1 MLDVGRSAGSNNLA
15 TLDYSILQQCMHCGL
30 CLPACPTYV
39 ETGHERN
46 SPRGRIALMRAVA
59 DGELETTRGFADE
72 MSYCLGCLACITAC
86 PAGVDYTTLL
96 ETARAHVEQ
105 SGIAASPKR
114 SFVRWLT
121 LRFLFTRPRALRA
134 AGRLLWLYQA
144 AGLQSLVRRLKLT
157 ALLPRSLRELEPQTP
172 PIARHFSDTLIA
184 EIERPEILNTEGT
197 GNTETETKNPS
208 SVISVPSVLKQKYR
222 VAVLTGCVQD
232 LVFSDINRATV
243 DVLLANGCEV
253 VTPRAQACCGSLHA
267 HNGDLETAHE
277 LARRQ
282 LDAINPA
289 DFDAIITNAA
299 GCGSHLKHYDRLLA
313 GDPTY
318 ADRAATWSHKVR
330 DISEFLVEI
339 GFRPPSER
347 PTPNIQ
353 LPTSNSGVLSEK
365 LADLSVDVGRSMLDV
380 GCSRSSMLNVR
391 DTSRPTVATYH
402 EACHLCHGQKISVQ
416 PREILRAIPGV
427 ELRECA
433 EATWC
438 CGSAGIYNI
447 TQPQTAAW
455 LQQRKLG
462 HLRATGAG
470 IVATANPGCL
480 IQLEN
485 GFRQAG
491 EKIEIVH
498 PVVLLARAYAAE
510 NPEDFDH
517 GLHG

>member
-1 MLDVGRSAGSNNLA
+1 MLDVGCSTAESKSPLA
-15 TLDYSILQQCMHCGL
+15 KLDYSILQQCMHCGL
-30 CLPACPTYV
+30 CLPSCPTYV

-72 MSYCLGCLACITAC
+72 MSYCLGCLACTTAC

-114 SFVRWLT
+114 NFIRWFA

-144 AGLQSLVRRLKLT
+144 SGLQAFVRRLKLT
-157 ALLPRSLRELEPQTP
+157 ALLPKSLRELEPQTP
-172 PIARHFSDTLIA
+172 SIARHFSDGLIA
-184 EIERPEILNTEGT
+184 EIEYPKSFNAEDAKGMVKDR
-197 GNTETETKNPS
+197 S
-208 SVISVPSVLKQKYR
+208 RYR

-243 DVLLANGCEV
+243 DVLLANGCEI

-267 HNGDLETAHE
+267 HNGDLETARQ

-289 DFDAIITNAA
+289 DFDAIISNAA

-318 ADRAATWSHKVR
+318 ADRAAIWSNKVK

-339 GFRPPSER
+339 GFRPPAEHRTANILLRQGYGGQVER
-347 PTPNIQ
+347 S
-353 LPTSNSGVLSEK
+353 TSKDRPDNSS
-365 LADLSVDVGRSMLDV
+365 ARTSVLDV
-380 GCSRSSMLNVR
+380 GCSMFDVH
-391 DTSRPTVATYH
+391 DKSRLKIVTYH
-402 EACHLCHGQKISVQ
+402 EACHLCHGQKISAQ
-416 PREILRAIPGV
+416 PREILRALPGV

-447 TQPQTAAW
+447 TQPKTAAW

-462 HLRATGAG
+462 HLSATDAS
-470 IVATANPGCL
+470 IVATANPGCH

-491 EKIEIVH
+491 EKVEIVH

-510 NPEDFDH
+510 KPRDT
-517 GLHG
+517 

>member
-1 MLDVGRSAGSNNLA
+1 MSVGRSMLDVGRSAGRNSLA
-15 TLDYSILQQCMHCGL
+15 SLDYSVLQQCMHCGL
-30 CLPACPTYV
+30 CLPSCPTYV

-46 SPRGRIALMRAVA
+46 SPRGRISLMRAVA

-72 MSYCLGCLACITAC
+72 MSYCLGCFACTTAC
-86 PAGVDYTTLL
+86 PAGVDYATLL

-105 SGIAASPKR
+105 SGITASPKR
-114 SFVRWLT
+114 NLIRWFT

-144 AGLQSLVRRLKLT
+144 SGLQALARRLKLT

-172 PIARHFSDTLIA
+172 NIARHFSDALIA
-184 EIERPEILNTEGT
+184 KMERPNFF
-197 GNTETETKNPS
+197 NPEA
-208 SVISVPSVLKQKYR
+208 SVLKKYR

-253 VTPRAQACCGSLHA
+253 ITPRAQACCGSLHA
-267 HNGDLETAHE
+267 HNGDLETARQ

-282 LDAINPA
+282 LDSINPA

-313 GDPTY
+313 GEPAY
-318 ADRAATWSHKVR
+318 EERARQWSHKVK

-339 GFRPPSER
+339 GFRPPSEHS
-347 PTPNIQ
+347 TSNIQ
-353 LPTSNSGVLSEK
+353 HSTSKDRPDNSGV
-365 LADLSVDVGRSMLDV
+365 RTSMLNV
-380 GCSRSSMLNVR
+380 ECSMLNVR
-391 DTSRPTVATYH
+391 GTSRRSVVTYH
-402 EACHLCHGQKISVQ
+402 EACHLCHGQKISAQ

-447 TQPQTAAW
+447 TQPQTATW

-462 HLRATGAG
+462 HLRATGAS

-491 EKIEIVH
+491 EKVEIVH

-510 NPEDFDH
+510 KPR
-517 GLHG
+517 GT

>member
-1 MLDVGRSAGSNNLA
+1 
-15 TLDYSILQQCMHCGL
+15 
-30 CLPACPTYV
+30 
-39 ETGHERN
+39 
-46 SPRGRIALMRAVA
+46 MRAVA

-72 MSYCLGCLACITAC
+72 MSYCLGCLACTTAC

-114 SFVRWLT
+114 NFVRWFA
-121 LRFLFTRPRALRA
+121 LRFLFTHPRALRA

-144 AGLQSLVRRLKLT
+144 SGLQAFARRLKLT
-157 ALLPRSLRELEPQTP
+157 ALLPKSLRELEPQTP
-172 PIARHFSDTLIA
+172 RIARYFSDALIA
-184 EIERPEILNTEGT
+184 ETEQPKPFNAEDAKVT
-197 GNTETETKNPS
+197 VKDRS
-208 SVISVPSVLKQKYR
+208 RYR

-267 HNGDLETAHE
+267 HNGDLETARQ

-289 DFDAIITNAA
+289 DFDAIISNAA

-313 GDPTY
+313 GETTY
-318 ADRAATWSHKVR
+318 EERARQWSHKVK

-339 GFRPPSER
+339 GFRNPSPLAHR
-347 PTPNIQ
+347 
-353 LPTSNSGVLSEK
+353 LSPQ
-365 LADLSVDVGRSMLDV
+365 VV
-380 GCSRSSMLNVR
+380 
-391 DTSRPTVATYH
+391 TYH
-402 EACHLCHGQKISVQ
+402 EACHLCHGQKISAQ
-416 PREILRAIPGV
+416 PREILRAIPGI

-462 HLRATGAG
+462 HLRATGAS
-470 IVATANPGCL
+470 IVATANPGCH
-480 IQLEN
+480 IQIEN

-491 EKIEIVH
+491 EKVEIVH

-510 NPEDFDH
+510 KPRDT
-517 GLHG
+517 